1 MWFNPFVFVLG
12 LMALIFSIPLMAIW
26 TEHRRRVLEMQ
37 GEGILRRADSPIM
50 RALLKYADVGFE
62 VLGKKALNECCR
74 LTVEGQA

>member
-1 MWFNPFVFVLG
+1 
-12 LMALIFSIPLMAIW
+12 
-26 TEHRRRVLEMQ
+26 
-37 GEGILRRADSPIM
+37 M